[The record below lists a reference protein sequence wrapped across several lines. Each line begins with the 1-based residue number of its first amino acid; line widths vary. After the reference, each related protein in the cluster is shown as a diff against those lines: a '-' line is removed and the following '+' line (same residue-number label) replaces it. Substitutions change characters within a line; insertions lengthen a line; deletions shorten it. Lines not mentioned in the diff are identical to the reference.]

1 MEVLYADTPGGRRRH
16 LNEGSNGMAEI
27 QTITADPRERAG
39 KGTARAARRDGKIPA
54 VIYGNNEDPILITL
68 DQTRLQQELNKTG
81 FFIRLID
88 VEVEG
93 KKHRV
98 LPRDTQFHPVS
109 DYPLHVDFLRYS
121 ADRKLSVD
129 VPVTFLNE
137 DDSPGLKTGGVL
149 NVVRHTIEILCV
161 ADSIPETFQI
171 DLSGL
176 EVGDSIHASAL
187 SLTEGIELAISDR
200 DFTIA
205 TIAAPTILAIEEDV
219 EEVDGEE
226 SEEEAGEES
235 TEDTEDG
242 DNDNAESDE

>member
-1 MEVLYADTPGGRRRH
+1 
-16 LNEGSNGMAEI
+16 MAEI

-88 VEVEG
+88 VEIEG

-109 DYPLHVDFLRYS
+109 DQPLHVDFLRYS
-121 ADRKLSVD
+121 ADRKLTVD

-149 NVVRHTIEILCV
+149 NVVRHTIEVLCV
-161 ADSIPETFQI
+161 ADSIPETFNI

-176 EVGDSIHASAL
+176 EVGDSIHATAL
-187 SLTEGIELAISDR
+187 SLTEGVELTIDR

-205 TIAAPTILAIEEDV
+205 TIAAPTILVIEEDV
-219 EEVDGEE
+219 EDVDGEE

-242 DNDNAESDE
+242 DNDNAESAE

>member
-1 MEVLYADTPGGRRRH
+1 
-16 LNEGSNGMAEI
+16 MAEI

-39 KGTARAARRDGKIPA
+39 KGTARAARRDGKVPA

-68 DQTRLQQELNKTG
+68 DQTRLQQELNKAG

-88 VEVEG
+88 VEIEG

-109 DYPLHVDFLRYS
+109 DQPLHVDFLRYS
-121 ADRKLSVD
+121 ADRKLTVD

-149 NVVRHTIEILCV
+149 NVVRHTIEVLCV
-161 ADSIPETFQI
+161 ADSIPETFNI

-176 EVGDSIHASAL
+176 EVGDSIHATAL
-187 SLTEGIELAISDR
+187 SLTEGVELTIDR

-205 TIAAPTILAIEEDV
+205 TIAAPTILVIEEDV
-219 EEVDGEE
+219 EDVDGEE